1 VTWLYP
7 LAWAGAGARR
17 IALALAF
24 CFVSSLLVSAQPP
37 SIGVV
42 EGAVTTQSRTVPL
55 TGAVVV
61 LRRDDQQVGTQL
73 AATDGHFRFDHLRD
87 GHYQVAAS
95 LDGFTTTT
103 VPAVVSG
110 QNTASVS
117 LDLPITNM
125 SEHVDVVAPVT
136 VVPATGTLSGTDTVN
151 GKEIDQMTS
160 GGGFQSALR
169 LLASVIEVPG
179 GVSIKGGRPSQAS
192 VQIGPTTLV
201 DPSTG
206 LTHVSL
212 PDDAIDSVAVLP
224 NPYAVE
230 FGRFSS
236 GLVVIRTRRAGDE
249 WHTRLNNLDPAF
261 RTSRSG
267 NPFDVKGVS
276 YFSPR
281 LETGGPI
288 IKNRLFVEQT
298 AQFRY
303 SNTDVPSRPENELK
317 TDRWFSAFTRVD
329 ANLSPK
335 HSLMATGGIFPRVST
350 DTNLGTFTPVL
361 ATVNEHSKVNQA
373 AITERALWTDSLFSE
388 TTVQMHRYTNEVTPR
403 DGQPMALYPETTLGN
418 FYNRQSRNTDTYQ
431 VIESVSGSRTG
442 WGGLHLYK
450 FGVDLLHSDYNGTS
464 ASEPVL
470 IYRPMESGGAL
481 VRRLDFGPASTQA
494 VSSTDVALF
503 LQDRIQPTTRWYAE
517 VGGRIDRDGII
528 QRFNA
533 TPRIGTAVLLNEA
546 GSSVIRGGYGLFYER
561 TPSTVGAF
569 GGFENAVDTRYAD
582 DGVTLLESPRLF
594 RHTVAPDLRTPLS
607 RTWDIAYDYRL
618 NTHWAFHA
626 GVIDRAG
633 SNELIVLPVTTP
645 SSGQW
650 LLESAG
656 HSIYR
661 SGEASVH
668 FTSTHGI
675 DVTLSYAR
683 SAARG
688 DLNSLA
694 TYFDVLM
701 WPIIGQNEYAP
712 TSADVPH
719 RLLARGRAMPT
730 DRWLL
735 IGIFDWRSGLPYS
748 VVDERL
754 DFVGARNQLRF
765 PAYARTELGVEH
777 RFKIFHYQPWIGVR
791 AYNAFNKFLPTD
803 VQANL
808 ASPAFGTFYNSEY
821 RQFRIQVRFER

>member
-1 VTWLYP
+1 MS
-7 LAWAGAGARR
+7 AGYGVVRQSVV
-17 IALALAF
+17 LGL
-24 CFVSSLLVSAQPP
+24 CLFVPSIVSAQSAP
-37 SIGVV
+37 SGAI

-55 TGAVVV
+55 PGAVVT
-61 LRRDDQQVGTQL
+61 LRSGDRDVATLL
-73 AATDGHFRFDHLRD
+73 ADGEGRFRFAHVAD
-87 GHYQVAAS
+87 GRFQIVAS

-103 VPAVVSG
+103 APVIVSG
-110 QNTASVS
+110 QKTVELS
-117 LDLPITNM
+117 LDLPIASM
-125 SEHVDVVAPVT
+125 SEHVEVVAPVT
-136 VVPATGTLSGTDTVN
+136 IVPSTGTLSGTDTVN
-151 GKEIDQMTS
+151 GKEIEQLTS

-192 VQIGPTTLV
+192 VQIGPSTLV

-236 GLVVIRTRRAGDE
+236 GLVVIQTRRAGDQ
-249 WHTRLNNLDPAF
+249 WRTRLNNLDPAF

-267 NPFDVKGVS
+267 NPFDVKGIS

-281 LETGGPI
+281 LETGGPV
-288 IKNRLFVEQT
+288 IKDRLFLEQT

-303 SNTDVPSRPENELK
+303 STTDVPSQPENVLK

-329 ANLSPK
+329 ANLSAE

-350 DTNLGTFTPVL
+350 QTNLGTFTPPN
-361 ATVNEHSKVNQA
+361 ATVNQDSQVNHGA
-373 AITERALWTDSLFSE
+373 LTERALWSDSLFSE
-388 TTVQMHRYTNEVTPR
+388 TTAQVHGYTNLVKPR
-403 DGQPMALYPETTLGN
+403 GSAPMALYPETTLGN
-418 FYNRQSRNTDTYQ
+418 FYNRQRRHTDTYQ
-431 VIESVSGSRTG
+431 LIESVSGSRNA

-450 FGVDLLHSDYNGTS
+450 FGVDLLHSDYNGMS
-464 ASEPVL
+464 ASDPVL
-470 IYRPMESGGAL
+470 IYRPMTSGGTLA
-481 VRRLDFGPASTQA
+481 RRLDFGPASTQA

-517 VGGRIDRDGII
+517 LGGRIDRDGII
-528 QRFNA
+528 DRFNA
-533 TPRIGTAVLLNEA
+533 TPRIGTALLLNES
-546 GSSVIRGGYGLFYER
+546 GSSVLRGGYGLFYER

-569 GGFENAVDTRYAD
+569 GGFENALDTRYAA
-582 DGVTLLESPRLF
+582 DGVTPLAPSTLF
-594 RHTVAPDLRTPLS
+594 VHTVSPELRTPRS
-607 RTWDIAYDYRL
+607 RTWDVAYDFRA
-618 NTHWAFHA
+618 NTHWAFHF
-626 GVIDRAG
+626 GIIDRAG
-633 SNELIVLPVTTP
+633 SNELIVSPIVTP
-645 SSGQW
+645 
-650 LLESAG
+650 A
-656 HSIYR
+656 
-661 SGEASVH
+661 SGELLLGSTGRSSYRNAEASAH
-668 FTSTHGI
+668 FTYDHGI
-675 DVTLSYAR
+675 DVTVSYAR
-683 SAARG
+683 SVARG

-694 TYFDVLM
+694 SYFDVLM
-701 WPIIGQNEYAP
+701 WPIVGRNAYAP
-712 TSADVPH
+712 TAADVPN

-748 VVDERL
+748 VVDENL
-754 DFVGARNQLRF
+754 DFVGPRNALRF
-765 PAYARTELGVEH
+765 PPFARTELGVEH

-821 RQFRIQVRFER
+821 RQLRIQVRFQR

>member
-1 VTWLYP
+1 MTVDHLVS
-7 LAWAGAGARR
+7 AGYGVVRQWVV
-17 IALALAF
+17 LGL
-24 CFVSSLLVSAQPP
+24 CLLSAVAVSAQPAP
-37 SIGVV
+37 SGAI

-55 TGAVVV
+55 AGAVVT
-61 LRRDDQQVGTQL
+61 LRSGDRDVATLL
-73 AATDGHFRFDHLRD
+73 ADNTGRFRFQHVVD
-87 GHYQVAAS
+87 GRFQVVAS

-103 VPAVVSG
+103 VPAVVTG
-110 QNTASVS
+110 QKTVEVSV
-117 LDLPITNM
+117 DLPIASM
-125 SEHVDVVAPVT
+125 SEHVEVVAPVT
-136 VVPATGTLSGTDTVN
+136 IVPSAGTLSGTDTVN
-151 GKEIDQMTS
+151 GKEIEQLTS
-160 GGGFQSALR
+160 GGGLQSALR

-192 VQIGPTTLV
+192 VQIGPSTLV

-236 GLVVIRTRRAGDE
+236 GLVVIQTRRAGDQ
-249 WHTRLNNLDPAF
+249 WRTRLNNLDPAF

-267 NPFDVKGVS
+267 NPFDVKGIS

-281 LETGGPI
+281 LETGGPVV
-288 IKNRLFVEQT
+288 KDRLFLEQT

-303 SNTDVPSRPENELK
+303 STTDVPSQPEDELK

-329 ANLSPK
+329 ANLSK
-335 HSLMATGGIFPRVST
+335 EHSLMATGGIFPRVST
-350 DTNLGTFTPVL
+350 QTNLGTFTPPN
-361 ATVNEHSKVNQA
+361 ATVDQHSQVNHGA
-373 AITERALWTDSLFSE
+373 LTERALWTDSLFSE

-403 DGQPMALYPETTLGN
+403 GSAPMALFPETTGGN
-418 FYNRQSRNTDTYQ
+418 FYNRQRRDTDTYQ
-431 VIESVSGSRTG
+431 LIESVSGSRDA

-464 ASEPVL
+464 TSNPVL
-470 IYRPMESGGAL
+470 IFRPGGTLA
-481 VRRLDFGPASTQA
+481 RRLDFGPTSTQA

-503 LQDRIQPTTRWYAE
+503 LQDRIQPTARWYAE
-517 VGGRIDRDGII
+517 LGGRIDRDGII
-528 QRFNA
+528 DRFNA
-533 TPRIGTAVLLNEA
+533 TPRIGTAVLLNES
-546 GSSVIRGGYGLFYER
+546 GSSVLRGGYGLFYER

-569 GGFENAVDTRYAD
+569 SGFENALDTRYAAN
-582 DGVTLLESPRLF
+582 GSTRLGAPTLFL
-594 RHTVAPDLRTPLS
+594 HTVSPDLRTPRS
-607 RTWDIAYDYRL
+607 RTWDVAYDFRA
-618 NTHWAFHA
+618 NTHWAFHF
-626 GVIDRAG
+626 GIIDRAG
-633 SNELIVLPVTTP
+633 SNELIVSPVVTP
-645 SSGQW
+645 ASGEL
-650 LLESAG
+650 LLESTG
-656 HSIYR
+656 RSSYR
-661 SGEASVH
+661 NAEASVH
-668 FTSTHGI
+668 FTHDHGI
-675 DVTLSYAR
+675 DVTVSYAR
-683 SAARG
+683 SVARG

-694 TYFDVLM
+694 SYFDVLM
-701 WPIIGQNEYAP
+701 WPIVGQNAYAP
-712 TSADVPH
+712 TNADVPN

-748 VVDERL
+748 VVDENL
-754 DFVGARNQLRF
+754 DFVGPRNALRF